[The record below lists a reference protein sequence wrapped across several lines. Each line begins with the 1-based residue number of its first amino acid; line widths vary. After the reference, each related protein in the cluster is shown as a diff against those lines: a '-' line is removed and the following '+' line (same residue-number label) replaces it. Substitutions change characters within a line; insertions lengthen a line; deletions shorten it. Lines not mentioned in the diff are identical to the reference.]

1 MAKDTL
7 PRVGDVVAWA
17 KLEDF
22 THYTPGPYILVNIHP
37 GGVFLRH
44 LDGGKVTFTRHNVLY
59 DHSGVSLSDL
69 RVDPFLTAARKANLE
84 AKPDEKTETA

>member
-22 THYTPGPYILVNIHP
+22 THYTPGAMLLLVNIHP
-37 GGVFLRH
+37 VGVFLEALGRREK
-44 LDGGKVTFTRHNVLY
+44 LP
-59 DHSGVSLSDL
+59 SLWAQRTL
-69 RVDPFLTAARKANLE
+69 RPLQGLA
-84 AKPDEKTETA
+84 